1 MLAWC
6 VAGIILCTHVAAI
19 AVAVVVGALDD
30 DCFCS
35 LDFVAFFVLFSVVPQ
50 FLSLSQHFSHPLMS
64 LFSYL
69 IPWWFPSL
77 TLTLVPFKWLFFF
90 SWISIF
96 HLALWIFISFS
107 IIVFVRV
114 SVCKCLLPL
123 TIVFR
128 DSRKQESG
136 SNWTTNSMKFS
147 PFKWR
152 SYKS

>member
-1 MLAWC
+1 MCCRNHSVHSCRCDCCCCCCWC
-6 VAGIILCTHVAAI
+6 SWWWLFLLTRFRCYLCSFFGCSSISLSLPAFLPSTYVII
-19 AVAVVVGALDD
+19 
-30 DCFCS
+30 
-35 LDFVAFFVLFSVVPQ
+35 
-50 FLSLSQHFSHPLMS
+50 FLSYTMVISFSHTHTRSFPLS
-64 LFSYL
+64 GC
-69 IPWWFPSL
+69 
-77 TLTLVPFKWLFFF
+77 FF

-123 TIVFR
+123 TNVSR

>member
-1 MLAWC
+1 MLPES
-6 VAGIILCTHVAAI
+6 
-19 AVAVVVGALDD
+19 
-30 DCFCS
+30 FC
-35 LDFVAFFVLFSVVPQ
+35 A
-50 FLSLSQHFSHPLMS
+50 LMS
-64 LFSYL
+64 LRLLLLLLLVLLMMIVFAHSISLLSLFFFRLFLNFSLSPSISPIHLCHYFL
-69 IPWWFPSL
+69 ILYHGDFLLSHSHS
-77 TLTLVPFKWLFFF
+77 LVPFEWLFFS